1 MAKGKMPS
9 SRIQPLGNR
18 SSRCPNPGKADND
31 NRRETKVL
39 TGHDPSRWYTPGK
52 EHGQQKLVAANVVTL
67 AASTVNTGLIP

>member
-18 SSRCPNPGKADND
+18 SFRCPNPGKADND

-39 TGHDPSRWYTPGK
+39 TGHDPSRW
-52 EHGQQKLVAANVVTL
+52 
-67 AASTVNTGLIP
+67 